1 MPIERPSPRRTN
13 TAQLTVAA
21 ERRVLPNGLVVILSP
36 DDAAST
42 VVVNIV
48 FRAGTVYEPPNR
60 NGMAHMAEHVM
71 FRGTTPDADY
81 YELLEQRGA
90 LDLGAF
96 TGHETM
102 NFITVMPPQELPV
115 ALWVIADRMGHLPGF
130 IDRADLSQHL
140 KIVLAERNERNVDR
154 EYGAVDELIDR
165 TLFPEQHPLHSGIGG
180 TPASLGAVN
189 ASDIKAFVERLLVPA
204 NAVLVVTGRFDPA
217 VASQLVDQY
226 LAGLAPGVK
235 AANPAL
241 PRTDPEGRLVTAS
254 ELLSREPRITLA
266 WRVAGQRSEALD
278 ALEQGAVLLTLSTDG
293 AFGTVSTMTPY
304 MRKWISL
311 YSDRHVIQNLLPGWF
326 LSSIAHVCMARIER
340 MRNVEFVHVE
350 DTLHHLRCPLLM
362 IHGSGDTY
370 IRTTMAQQ
378 LFRRCRGPK
387 EFWLVESARH
397 NQSLHVAGDEYHR
410 RVSQF
415 FKLHL
420 PLEPDAVVR
429 FNSVAV
435 NAVPTEAELEIA

>member
-1 MPIERPSPRRTN
+1 MIGTVLGYLLLVSVPSIVMAFMLFVHWFVCHRHLSSSILRIFQEKPMFLIPRGEPRGGGEEIMFLSADRSILRGVYFRTHLPRRG
-13 TAQLTVAA
+13 V
-21 ERRVLPNGLVVILSP
+21 VLFGLEYGSGRWSFLPYCEELI
-36 DDAAST
+36 ASGFD
-42 VVVNIV
+42 V
-48 FRAGTVYEPPNR
+48 FTFEPRNQGDSASIPGYEPLQWLTR
-60 NGMAHMAEHVM
+60 YEVEDTHAAIDYLRHRH
-71 FRGTTPDADY
+71 DAD
-81 YELLEQRGA
+81 A
-90 LDLGAF
+90 
-96 TGHETM
+96 
-102 NFITVMPPQELPV
+102 
-115 ALWVIADRMGHLPGF
+115 
-130 IDRADLSQHL
+130 
-140 KIVLAERNERNVDR
+140 
-154 EYGAVDELIDR
+154 
-165 TLFPEQHPLHSGIGG
+165 SGIGYFG
-180 TPASLGAVN
+180 ISKGASAGLSAASLDPWV
-189 ASDIKAFVERLLVPA
+189 RC
-204 NAVLVVTGRFDPA
+204 VV
-217 VASQLVDQY
+217 
-226 LAGLAPGVK
+226 
-235 AANPAL
+235 
-241 PRTDPEGRLVTAS
+241 
-254 ELLSREPRITLA
+254 
-266 WRVAGQRSEALD
+266 
-278 ALEQGAVLLTLSTDG
+278 TDG

>member
-1 MPIERPSPRRTN
+1 LIAALWPSTALAHMPIERPSPRRTN

-293 AFGTVSTMTPY
+293 AFGTRVAAGVARFGGEAEFRMDVTLPYDKPQDSAIGEAEVFLRYLTMVDMDRDLLDATNLFQDRLALFGLDD
-304 MRKWISL
+304 MRARAGILAAIELDGDDPTNAGKAL
-311 YSDRHVIQNLLPGWF
+311 ERHW
-326 LSSIAHVCMARIER
+326 
-340 MRNVEFVHVE
+340 
-350 DTLHHLRCPLLM
+350 
-362 IHGSGDTY
+362 
-370 IRTTMAQQ
+370 
-378 LFRRCRGPK
+378 
-387 EFWLVESARH
+387 
-397 NQSLHVAGDEYHR
+397 
-410 RVSQF
+410 
-415 FKLHL
+415 
-420 PLEPDAVVR
+420 
-429 FNSVAV
+429 SVAAPSIQETAKKLLKHGRLV
-435 NAVPTEAELEIA
+435 IHAQPTRPRQPKVERE